1 MVLVETSGGVPVD
14 ISLAGLPFEGRL
26 IARSSPFVTER
37 ATTLITCSAEDLIV
51 LKAFAGR
58 VQDWLEVQGIMRQG
72 PRLNRELVLNEVRP
86 LLELKEDL
94 EGVERLQ
101 HLFAKHRTP

>member
-1 MVLVETSGGVPVD
+1 MD

-26 IARSSPFVTER
+26 IARSSPFVIER
-37 ATTLITCSAEDLIV
+37 ATSLITCSAEDSIV

-58 VQDWLEVQGIMRQG
+58 VQDWLDVEGIIVRQG

-94 EGVERLQ
+94 EADAQLQ
-101 HLFAKHRTP
+101 RLFAKHRIP